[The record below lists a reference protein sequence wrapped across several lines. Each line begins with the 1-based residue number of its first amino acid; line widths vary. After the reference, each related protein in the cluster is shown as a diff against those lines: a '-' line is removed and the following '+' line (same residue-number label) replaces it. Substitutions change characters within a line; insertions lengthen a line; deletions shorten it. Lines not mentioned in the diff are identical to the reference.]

1 MSEDHLSDDPQPQ
14 DLEEFLRKHFQD
26 MGKESP
32 LPEELKKEVF
42 DTLDALSFLSDLIDL
57 FTIKF
62 SQSELELLDHLN
74 ADAPPNPNGLPP
86 SPEGESES

>member
-1 MSEDHLSDDPQPQ
+1 MSEDHLSGDPQSRN
-14 DLEEFLRKHFQD
+14 LEEFLHEQFRK
-26 MGKESP
+26 MGTESP

-74 ADAPPNPNGLPP
+74 AQPPTPSDGTPP
-86 SPEGESES
+86 